1 MQELSRFPKLQSKLV
16 EVVSDLLHERLGP
29 STSYVKSLIEI
40 ECAYINTNHPDFP
53 GATGAMRELE
63 IRSGRKVRSKN
74 DRKKPHAN
82 GVMQQQQQQQSHHP
96 SQQTLSQPM
105 QHLERPLSAASST
118 MSASSPSK
126 DSFLNYFF
134 GGGSKTDMGGMGAS
148 PAAAGPPAS
157 STMTMADKLNNEID
171 QELEPQFSQGVS
183 IQRKQKRLGA
193 DNECSWLWMKS

>member
-63 IRSGRKVRSKN
+63 IRSGRKVRKN
-74 DRKKPHAN
+74 ERKKPHAN
-82 GVMQQQQQQQSHHP
+82 GVMPQQQQQQNHHP
-96 SQQTLSQPM
+96 SSQTQPQPM
-105 QHLERPLSAASST
+105 QHLERPLSTASST

-134 GGGSKTDMGGMGAS
+134 GGGSKTDMGGMGA
-148 PAAAGPPAS
+148 PGAVPPPPSSA
-157 STMTMADKLNNEID
+157 STMGDKLNNEID

-183 IQRKQKRLGA
+183 MKLLMMIFRKH
-193 DNECSWLWMKS
+193 WLTWI